1 MVTAVP
7 IEVDGETQ
15 YIVSVMFGGEGT
27 AERYEKSTM
36 LVKYAQQYYE
46 EKDLIKDEEVVTP
59 PTVEEPADAEV
70 VEVGAVTGTTTTV
83 DTASSSSTPKTG
95 DTENALAWIGIMLA
109 AGVCAAGTSI
119 VRRKE
124 N

>member
-1 MVTAVP
+1 
-7 IEVDGETQ
+7 
-15 YIVSVMFGGEGT
+15 MFGGEGT